1 MYRRIV
7 NDCKLLR
14 PTHYIKNFLI
24 FLPLFF
30 SRQIFTYK
38 FFKAY
43 AGFLAF
49 CLIAS
54 AVYIINDLMD
64 VEKDRCH
71 PVKCKRPIASGAV
84 SVQHARLLCGLL
96 IIISFAILFIFRMN
110 ITVYGLMLIYMLIN
124 IGYSAGFKNYP
135 VIDITLLASG
145 FLIRVLYGGISS
157 DVAISSWLYLTVIS
171 FAFYMGL
178 GKRRNELRE
187 VSDGN
192 TRTVNK
198 YYTESFL
205 DKQMYMC
212 LALGLVFY
220 SLWTMDQ
227 NESLMCTIPIV
238 LVICMKYNHI
248 MEDSAKGDPIPT
260 LLSCKVLITLLLVY
274 IMILFL
280 VIYMR

>member
-1 MYRRIV
+1 M
-7 NDCKLLR
+7 
-14 PTHYIKNFLI
+14 
-24 FLPLFF
+24 
-30 SRQIFTYK
+30 Q
-38 FFKAY
+38 
-43 AGFLAF
+43 
-49 CLIAS
+49 
-54 AVYIINDLMD
+54 
-64 VEKDRCH
+64 
-71 PVKCKRPIASGAV
+71 
-84 SVQHARLLCGLL
+84 GL
-96 IIISFAILFIFRMN
+96 
-110 ITVYGLMLIYMLIN
+110 
-124 IGYSAGFKNYP
+124 KNYP

-260 LLSCKVLITLLLVY
+260 LLSSKVLITLLLVY